1 MQAQLRR
8 LPDAGLGLHAA
19 GPDLLAYPVDGALAV
34 PVHRA
39 HERSE
44 GSPSCFRSFVLVEYD
59 RGDDARRVGAHIH
72 DGAR

>member
-1 MQAQLRR
+1 VQAQLRR

-39 HERSE
+39 HEAL
-44 GSPSCFRSFVLVEYD
+44 GGLAVLLPQL
-59 RGDDARRVGAHIH
+59 RIGRVRPG
-72 DGAR
+72 